1 VVKIEKYNYKVYAHI
16 NKVNGKIYIGLTKQ
30 KPETRWKNGNGY
42 KTHVYFYN
50 AIKKHGWDNFE
61 HEIIASGLTKEEA
74 GNFEKLLIKKL
85 DITNDEKGYNL
96 DKGGT
101 YGLHSEVSKE
111 KMRGYKNPASRKV
124 ICITTGKIFDTTKQ
138 GASYYRLT
146 RKNVGDCC
154 TGMQEFTNRYGEG
167 EALKWM
173 YYEEYL
179 EFGEF
184 NICDI
189 IKTNRVICLDT
200 GQVYDNPYKAHEAT
214 GYKTGSI
221 KRECLQMLYKGENKP
236 VTNTKTNEETTWMYY
251 EDYLAQKSKLN

>member
-1 VVKIEKYNYKVYAHI
+1 MIKVEEYNYTVYTHI
-16 NKVNGKIYIGLTKQ
+16 NKINGKMYIGLTKQ
-30 KPETRWKNGNGY
+30 KVNLRWGKGSGY
-42 KTHVYFYN
+42 KGNVHFYK
-50 AIKKHGWDNFE
+50 AIQKYGWDNFE

-85 DITNDEKGYNL
+85 DTTNDEKGYNL

-101 YGLHSEVSKE
+101 YGLHSESSKE
-111 KMRGYKNPASRKV
+111 KMRGNKNPASRKV

-138 GASYYRLT
+138 GANYYGLT
-146 RKNVGDCC
+146 RKNVSDCC

-167 EALKWM
+167 KLLKWM

-184 NICDI
+184 NIYDKI
-189 IKTNRVICLDT
+189 LTNKVICLNT
-200 GQVYDNPYKAHEAT
+200 GQVYENPYKAHEDT

-221 KRECLQMLYKGENKP
+221 KRECLQMLYKGKNKP
-236 VTNTKTNEETTWMYY
+236 IKNKATNEEATWMYY
-251 EDYLAQKSKLN
+251 EDYLKLN